1 MVKKIVCIIQTRM
14 GSTRLKGKVLRILKD
29 KSVLGHIITR
39 LRKVVELDDIIVA
52 TSDNKIDD
60 VIELECKKYG
70 IKCFRGSEENV
81 LKRYYDAAVFSKATD
96 IVRICADNPL
106 LDWHII
112 NEQIKIY
119 KQGLYGFVC
128 SDSNVPLGLG
138 GEIFSFEMLKR
149 ANELAKDDYQ
159 REHVTPYMY
168 DNEKKI
174 FKYQIEK
181 DCSKYR
187 LTLDTEEDWLL
198 IEKLYDKLYT
208 GEQDFL
214 LDDISRILE
223 KDNFLLTINSSVMQR
238 GRKNL

>member
-1 MVKKIVCIIQTRM
+1 MVKKIVCIIQARM

-39 LRKVVELDDIIVA
+39 IQKVVELDDIIIA

-60 VIELECKKYG
+60 VIELECEKYG

-138 GEIFSFEMLKR
+138 GEIFSFEMLKK
-149 ANELAKDDYQ
+149 ANELADNYYQ
-159 REHVTPYMY
+159 REHVTPYIY

-181 DCSKYR
+181 DYSKYR
-187 LTLDTEEDWLL
+187 LTLDTEEDWSL
-198 IEKLYDKLYT
+198 IEKLYDELYT
-208 GEQDFL
+208 GEHDFL
-214 LDDISRILE
+214 LDDISSILQ
-223 KDNFLLTINSSVMQR
+223 KNTYLLNINAGVIQR
-238 GRKNL
+238 GCENS

>member
-1 MVKKIVCIIQTRM
+1 MVKKIVCIIQARM

-39 LRKVVELDDIIVA
+39 IQKVVELDDIIIA
-52 TSDNKIDD
+52 TSDKKIDD
-60 VIELECKKYG
+60 VIELECEKYG

-149 ANELAKDDYQ
+149 ANEFAENYYQ
-159 REHVTPYMY
+159 REHVTPYIY

-174 FKYQIEK
+174 LKYQIEK
-181 DCSKYR
+181 DYSKYR
-187 LTLDTEEDWLL
+187 LTLDTEEDWSL
-198 IEKLYDKLYT
+198 IEKLYDELYT
-208 GEQDFL
+208 GEHEFL

-223 KDNFLLTINSSVMQR
+223 KNSYLLNINSGVIQR
-238 GRKNL
+238 GCENS